1 MSQFRA
7 GIDISKDTYNII
19 KGNTSGIF
27 IGSNTST
34 VNINSSKLNI
44 SSSNIS
50 IVSNYDGVEFSN
62 NPIITISSIDPAE
75 KSRHIPTT
83 EWVNNYFDS
92 KFKALNLQLNAN
104 VVPYGVNLLELK
116 RIPFQTLPSSITPVL
131 PDKTTRVSLLVLGP
145 GGSAGLNVSSLD
157 STNVSFGIGGA
168 GGGGGAI
175 FYPSIHCN
183 FSMPFNINFSYSSD
197 ENNIPT
203 PLATIISYSDELLR
217 STNVSLRNKVLAISN
232 SGSKGS
238 NTTYDTP
245 GTQGTPGSG
254 VIFYTYG
261 QSVCQP
267 GSLNISGNGSVY
279 TGLLNTS
286 KTLTNFG
293 GNNLLSYE
301 IDKNIID
308 NVGGSQSITYNASVP
323 TTLQISTIEPGKGA
337 VYMWCWSDSGALQL
351 NSSNTFNVSNGL
363 GTQYNRLNNESEI
376 ISYRDTL
383 TGPEKIFSIT
393 NVSKNCSI
401 MYIDNIESKPIDFY
415 TTGGY
420 NFNASITNMSIF
432 PENSKPIKFS
442 IGENSTVI
450 NNSENT
456 IQLGNESV
464 VTRAYQLNSL
474 DSSKKLM
481 IGNLQS
487 TGGISIGTET
497 SIPNTVL
504 ISATSTALDKM
515 IIQSNKL
522 NINVSDVNVNVSKIA
537 INSSGF
543 ETFISD
549 ENGNLTIGNVG
560 KRITA
565 RTTIHTN
572 SNIVMEGNSTITI
585 GGISIRNDG
594 GTVSQNSNLI
604 TGTKI
609 VVSGG
614 GNRSIQ
620 LLDNSNASVFIVN
633 QYGNVTATAF
643 NVSTG
648 GAIKASISEAGI
660 IDGIGAN
667 INGFINIK
675 NGANTTSTISS
686 EGLIT
691 ATSINVSNAGS
702 THATISPAGLITVTS
717 INVSNSGTS
726 KATISETGVINGT
739 SINFGIGTTINA
751 SISSSGVITGTSI
764 NVSNAGSTH
773 ATISPA
779 GLITGTSIN
788 VSNGGISSASISSTG
803 DINGKSIVFSSGG
816 SINASISSDGIISG
830 TNANISGSLFI
841 KRQGTTTATIS
852 ETGLINV
859 TSINVSNN
867 GTNKASISET
877 GSMNVTSINVS
888 NNGTNKAS
896 ISETGSIN
904 VTSINV
910 SNGTVNTASIT
921 SAGAITGTSATVSG
935 NIFST
940 GNISTT
946 SGSITS
952 AGVITGTSATVS
964 GNIFS
969 TGNISTTS
977 GSITSAGAITGTSAN
992 INGPLSVKISGTNI
1006 LTIGSDGI
1014 INGNNNLFIN
1024 GDIATTG
1031 TGSLSIAKNIT
1042 AQSATITGVVNVKS
1056 FGGTGGTIN
1065 ADENITSSKNLIAD
1079 VDIKAGGIVYAPR
1092 FESTSPTTNMVIGN
1106 LQTSGGILLGSGVV
1120 SANTVALNANTPNLN
1135 KMQINASN
1143 MSINTDA
1150 AVFKVLNSL
1159 GLTANSNNILTL
1171 DTSGN
1176 TTLGN
1181 ASNVTMIN
1189 STFCLF
1195 NTSTLSLN
1203 SNGLNTIFSDVYGNV
1218 TVGNSVGTTNIM
1230 SLKQINFNTPL
1241 VTFNTPTTNSTP
1253 KGNCIVNS
1261 GIVSYTNYLSPGVI
1275 IYCGENSCRN
1285 TTDFAQDPF
1294 CICSPSGG
1302 KNVSEIS
1309 SGGLSLGMGVDT
1321 DGRFGYINCAE
1332 FGSHRDIYLSSRGNA
1347 SVYIGNPTSQV
1358 GSIPSNLFV
1367 NGQTTITGN
1376 TVCLGTVS
1384 AGSDM
1389 KLKKDIVTVENALDK
1404 VKGLR
1409 GVNFTYIEK
1418 EIKSMGVIA
1427 QEIQEIIPEVVTDN
1441 SGTLTVNYGALSGLF
1456 IEAIKEMSI
1465 KHENSIKELKE
1476 KISILEKIKLD

>member
-75 KSRHIPTT
+75 NSRHIPTT
-83 EWVNNYFDS
+83 EWVNNYFDT

-197 ENNIPT
+197 ENNIHT

-238 NTTYDTP
+238 DTTYDTP

-279 TGLLNTS
+279 TGLLNAS

-515 IIQSNKL
+515 EINSSTL
-522 NINVSDVNVNVSKIA
+522 NINVSRVSLK
-537 INSSGF
+537 SGGH
-543 ETFISD
+543 EILASD
-549 ENGNLTIGNVG
+549 QTGNITIGMADPG
-560 KRITA
+560 KKIIA
-565 RTTIHTN
+565 RSIIETN
-572 SNIVMEGNSTITI
+572 SNIIMGADSS
-585 GGISIRNDG
+585 ISIGNVFITNTG
-594 GTVSQNSNLI
+594 GTVSQNNNDVLATRIKVTGGSERFI
-604 TGTKI
+604 TLFDDI
-609 VVSGG
+609 
-614 GNRSIQ
+614 
-620 LLDNSNASVFIVN
+620 NSSVFIVDKF
-633 QYGNVTATAF
+633 GDI
-643 NVSTG
+643 VSNSINISNG
-648 GAIKASISEAGI
+648 GTSKASISLGGVMTGTSAT
-660 IDGIGAN
+660 
-667 INGFINIK
+667 INGPINVT
-675 NGANTTSTISS
+675 NAGSTTAFISS
-686 EGLIT
+686 LGLIT
-691 ATSINVSNAGS
+691 ATTINVSNNGTNKASISQAGE
-702 THATISPAGLITVTS
+702 ISVTS

-751 SISSSGVITGTSI
+751 SISSAGVITGTSI

-877 GSMNVTSINVS
+877 GSINVTSINVS

-977 GSITSAGAITGTSAN
+977 GSITSAGVITGTSAN

-1189 STFCLF
+1189 STLCLF

-1332 FGSHRDIYLSSRGNA
+1332 FGTHRDIYLSSRGNA

-1358 GSIPSNLFV
+1358 GSITSNLFV